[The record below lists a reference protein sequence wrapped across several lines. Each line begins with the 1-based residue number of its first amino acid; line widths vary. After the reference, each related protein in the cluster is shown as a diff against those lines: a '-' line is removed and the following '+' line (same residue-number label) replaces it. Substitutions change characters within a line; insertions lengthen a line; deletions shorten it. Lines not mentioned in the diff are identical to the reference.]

1 MSEGIGQGLVL
12 GIEDEPEY
20 RAKMTSVGEK
30 YESNLV
36 AYEDPI
42 TMYRENFTKGM
53 KHFLKS
59 TRGSKIRR
67 AEREGVAVC

>member
-1 MSEGIGQGLVL
+1 MSEGIGQGIVL

-20 RAKMTSVGEK
+20 RKKMTSVGEK

-36 AYEDPI
+36 AYKTPV

-59 TRGSKIRR
+59 TRTPKNRSV
-67 AEREGVAVC
+67 ASEGVAVC